1 MSDRFSYSN
10 QWSGGNEPWFRVG
23 RVDVTT
29 TVALISLGI
38 LSVFIWVAEGPRKEF
53 SRKIL
58 LDSDKVAEGEIW
70 RLITWP
76 LVNEPSI
83 WTIFLFFILYLLGNQ
98 LENLMGRRPF
108 MFFLLMLTVLPGAAV
123 FLYGLGDSPSQLM
136 YGLRYVELGVLIAFA
151 AQYPTARFWPGVPAY
166 GIVGVIYGLDILQA
180 LSVRSGS
187 QLIMLIAVAATALIG
202 FRSFG
207 YANDLHW
214 LPKIRL
220 PALITGNIS
229 ARRSRTSRRSSK
241 RRHLKLEVLN
251 EKRESSAEREIDK
264 ILDQV
269 AESGINS
276 LSKNQR
282 KKLEEHSKKLRK
294 ERGD

>member
-1 MSDRFSYSN
+1 MK
-10 QWSGGNEPWFRVG
+10 E
-23 RVDVTT
+23 
-29 TVALISLGI
+29 
-38 LSVFIWVAEGPRKEF
+38 PRK
-53 SRKIL
+53 L
-58 LDSDKVAEGEIW
+58 
-70 RLITWP
+70 
-76 LVNEPSI
+76 N
-83 WTIFLFFILYLLGNQ
+83 
-98 LENLMGRRPF
+98 
-108 MFFLLMLTVLPGAAV
+108 
-123 FLYGLGDSPSQLM
+123 SPSELM

-180 LSVRSGS
+180 LSVRSGP

-202 FRSFG
+202 FRTFG

-214 LPKIRL
+214 VPKIRL
-220 PALITGNIS
+220 PALVTGNVQ
-229 ARRSRTSRRSSK
+229 ARDSRASRRKHK
-241 RRHLKLEVLN
+241 RRHLKLEYLSEN
-251 EKRESSAEREIDK
+251 LSEKRESSAEREIDK

-269 AESGINS
+269 AESGITS

>member
-10 QWSGGNEPWFRVG
+10 PWEGGNEPWFRVG

-38 LSVFIWVAEGPRKEF
+38 LSVFIWTLEGVQHEF

-58 LDSDKVAEGEIW
+58 LNSDKISEGEIW
-70 RLITWP
+70 RLVTWP

-98 LENLMGRRPF
+98 LENLIGRRPF
-108 MFFLLMLTVLPGAAV
+108 MFFLLLLTVLPGTAV
-123 FLYGLGDSPSQLM
+123 FLYGLGNSAPQLM
-136 YGLRYVELGVLIAFA
+136 FGLRYVELGVLIAFA

-180 LSVRSGS
+180 LSVRSGP

-214 LPKIRL
+214 IPKVRL
-220 PALITGNIS
+220 PSAVTGMTPV
-229 ARRSRTSRRSSK
+229 RRSRGTRRSAK
-241 RRHLKLEVLN
+241 RRHLKTVTEI
-251 EKRESSAEREIDK
+251 RESGAEREIDK

-276 LSKNQR
+276 LSKTQR
-282 KKLEEHSKKLRK
+282 KKLEEHSKKLR
-294 ERGD
+294 ERRDE

>member
-1 MSDRFSYSN
+1 
-10 QWSGGNEPWFRVG
+10 
-23 RVDVTT
+23 
-29 TVALISLGI
+29 
-38 LSVFIWVAEGPRKEF
+38 
-53 SRKIL
+53 
-58 LDSDKVAEGEIW
+58 
-70 RLITWP
+70 
-76 LVNEPSI
+76 
-83 WTIFLFFILYLLGNQ
+83 
-98 LENLMGRRPF
+98 

-123 FLYGLGDSPSQLM
+123 FLYGLGESPSQLM

>member
-10 QWSGGNEPWFRVG
+10 PWGGGNEPWFQVG
-23 RVDVTT
+23 RVNVTT

-38 LSVFIWVAEGPRKEF
+38 LSSFIWALEGVQHEF

-58 LDSDKVAEGEIW
+58 LDPDKVAEGEIW
-70 RLITWP
+70 RLVTWP
-76 LVNEPSI
+76 LVNRPDI

-108 MFFLLMLTVLPGAAV
+108 MFFLFSLTVIPGTIV
-123 FLYGLGDSPSQLM
+123 FLYGLGNSSQLM

-180 LSVRSGS
+180 LSVRSGP
-187 QLIMLIAVAATALIG
+187 QLIMLISVAATALIG

-207 YANDLHW
+207 YANDLQW
-214 LPKIRL
+214 IPKVRL
-220 PALITGNIS
+220 PSVVTGITPV
-229 ARRSRTSRRSSK
+229 RRSRASK
-241 RRHLKLEVLN
+241 RTLRRRHLKSVSEIKAN
-251 EKRESSAEREIDK
+251 SAEREIDK

-276 LSKNQR
+276 LSKGQR
-282 KKLEEHSKKLRK
+282 KKLEEHSKNLRK
-294 ERGD
+294 KRED

>member
-1 MSDRFSYSN
+1 
-10 QWSGGNEPWFRVG
+10 
-23 RVDVTT
+23 
-29 TVALISLGI
+29 
-38 LSVFIWVAEGPRKEF
+38 
-53 SRKIL
+53 
-58 LDSDKVAEGEIW
+58 
-70 RLITWP
+70 
-76 LVNEPSI
+76 
-83 WTIFLFFILYLLGNQ
+83 
-98 LENLMGRRPF
+98 
-108 MFFLLMLTVLPGAAV
+108 
-123 FLYGLGDSPSQLM
+123 
-136 YGLRYVELGVLIAFA
+136 
-151 AQYPTARFWPGVPAY
+151 
-166 GIVGVIYGLDILQA
+166 
-180 LSVRSGS
+180 
-187 QLIMLIAVAATALIG
+187 MLIAVAATALIG